1 MLYLLIRKNLKVKFS
16 KELKAG
22 LIALLAI
29 VSFAVLF
36 QFMKGKSFFT
46 TDNIFYAKY
55 DNVEGLTRSAAVSI
69 NGLKVGQVDK
79 IIPITDKNGRINFVV
94 KITVN
99 NDFEFSKNSNLEIFE
114 PSLMG
119 GKELRVNL
127 FYGGPI
133 AKDGDTLK
141 GAYKLGMVSS
151 LSSQV
156 GPVKDQLQVVLHRV
170 DSLMANAN
178 QIMNAQ
184 NREEIRLLLQN
195 LNKTVGA
202 LQNTAAGVNNLV
214 GNNDPKL
221 QKVLDDASNTMKSGK
236 VTLDKYGNLAESI
249 DTKQLN
255 QTIANLDQTVG
266 KLNSVV
272 EGIDKG
278 EGSLGKIMKDDQL
291 YNNLNSASN
300 NLNSLI
306 EDMKANPKRYIN
318 FSVFGKNSKN

>member
-1 MLYLLIRKNLKVKFS
+1 MKFS

-22 LIALLAI
+22 VIALLAI
-29 VSFAVLF
+29 VGFVVLF
-36 QFMKGKSFFT
+36 QFMKGKSLFT

-55 DNVEGLTRSAAVSI
+55 DNVEGLAQSAAVSI

-79 IIPITDKNGRINFVV
+79 IIPLTSKDGKINFVV
-94 KITVN
+94 KITVDN
-99 NDFEFSKNSNLEIFE
+99 KFEFSKNSSLEIFE
-114 PSLMG
+114 PGLMS
-119 GKELRVNL
+119 GKEMRVNL
-127 FYGGPI
+127 MYGGPT

-141 GAYKLGMVSS
+141 GAFKLGTLGS

-178 QIMNAQ
+178 MLVDAQ
-184 NREEIRLLLQN
+184 NRAEIKALLSN

-202 LQNTAAGVNNLV
+202 LQTTAGSVNNLV
-214 GNNDPKL
+214 GHNDPKL
-221 QKVLDDASNTMKSGK
+221 QKVLDDASLTMQSGK

-249 DTKQLN
+249 DTKKLN
-255 QTIANLDQTVG
+255 ATIASLDATVG
-266 KLNSVV
+266 KLNQVIG
-272 EGIDKG
+272 GIDNG
-278 EGSLGKIMKDDQL
+278 QGSLGKLMKDEQL
-291 YNNLNSASN
+291 YNNLNSASS

-318 FSVFGKNSKN
+318 FSVFGKNNKD

>member
-1 MLYLLIRKNLKVKFS
+1 MKFS

-29 VSFAVLF
+29 VGFVILF
-36 QFMKGKSFFT
+36 QFMKGRSLFT

-55 DNVEGLTRSAAVSI
+55 DNVEGLTQSAPVSI

-79 IIPITDKNGRINFVV
+79 IIPQTTKDGKIHFVV
-94 KITVN
+94 KITVDN
-99 NDFEFSKNSNLEIFE
+99 NFEFSKNSNLEIFE

-119 GKELRVNL
+119 GKEMRVNL
-127 FYGGPI
+127 FYGGET

-141 GAYKLGMVSS
+141 GAFKLGMMNS

-156 GPVKDQLQVVLHRV
+156 GPVKDQLQTVLHRV

-178 QIMNAQ
+178 QVMNAQ
-184 NREEIRLLLQN
+184 NREEIKVLLHN

-202 LQNTAAGVNNLV
+202 LETTAGSVNRLV

-221 QKVLDDASNTMKSGK
+221 QKVLDEASLTMKSGK

-272 EGIDKG
+272 AGIDRG

-291 YNNLNSASN
+291 YNNLNSAST

-318 FSVFGKNSKN
+318 FSVFGKNSKD

>member
-1 MLYLLIRKNLKVKFS
+1 MKFS

-22 LIALLAI
+22 VITLLAI
-29 VSFAVLF
+29 VGFVVLF
-36 QFMKGKSFFT
+36 QFMKGKSLFT

-55 DNVEGLTRSAAVSI
+55 DNVEGLAQSSAVSI

-79 IIPITDKNGRINFVV
+79 ITPLTTKDGKINFVV
-94 KITVN
+94 KITVDN
-99 NDFEFSKNSNLEIFE
+99 KFEFSKNSSLEIFE
-114 PSLMG
+114 PGLMS
-119 GKELRVNL
+119 GKEMRVNL
-127 FYGGPI
+127 AYGGPT

-141 GAYKLGMVSS
+141 GAFKLGTLGS

-178 QIMNAQ
+178 LLVDAQ
-184 NREEIRLLLQN
+184 NRAEIKALLSN

-202 LQNTAAGVNNLV
+202 LQATAGSVNNLV
-214 GNNDPKL
+214 GHNDPKL
-221 QKVLDDASNTMKSGK
+221 QKVLDDASLTMQSGK
-236 VTLDKYGNLAESI
+236 VTLDKYGNLAQSI

-255 QTIANLDQTVG
+255 STIANLDATVG
-266 KLNSVV
+266 KLNQVIG
-272 EGIDKG
+272 GIDRG

-291 YNNLNSASN
+291 YNNLNSAST

-318 FSVFGKNSKN
+318 FSVFGKNNKD

>member
-1 MLYLLIRKNLKVKFS
+1 MKFS

-29 VSFAVLF
+29 VGFVVLF
-36 QFMKGKSFFT
+36 QFMKGRSLFT

-55 DNVEGLTRSAAVSI
+55 DNVEGLTQSAPVSI

-79 IIPITDKNGRINFVV
+79 IIPQTAKDGKINFVV
-94 KITVN
+94 KITVDN
-99 NDFEFSKNSNLEIFE
+99 NFEFSKNSNLEIFE

-119 GKELRVNL
+119 GKEMRVNL
-127 FYGGPI
+127 FYGGET

-141 GAYKLGMVSS
+141 GAFKLGMMNS

-156 GPVKDQLQVVLHRV
+156 GPVKDQLQTVLHRV

-178 QIMNAQ
+178 MVMNAQ
-184 NREEIRLLLQN
+184 NREEIKALLHN

-202 LQNTAAGVNNLV
+202 LETTAGSVNKLV

-221 QKVLDDASNTMKSGK
+221 QKVLDEASLTMKSGK

-272 EGIDKG
+272 AGIDRG

-291 YNNLNSASN
+291 YNNLNSAST

-318 FSVFGKNSKN
+318 FSVFGKNSKD

>member
-1 MLYLLIRKNLKVKFS
+1 MKFS

-29 VSFAVLF
+29 VGFVILF
-36 QFMKGKSFFT
+36 QFMKGRSLFT

-55 DNVEGLTRSAAVSI
+55 DNVEGLTQSAPVSI

-79 IIPITDKNGRINFVV
+79 IIPQTTKDGKIHFVV
-94 KITVN
+94 KITVDN
-99 NDFEFSKNSNLEIFE
+99 NFEFSKNSNLEIFE

-119 GKELRVNL
+119 GKEMRVNL
-127 FYGGPI
+127 FYGGET

-141 GAYKLGMVSS
+141 GAFKLGMMNS

-156 GPVKDQLQVVLHRV
+156 GPVKDQLQTVLHRV

-178 QIMNAQ
+178 QVMNAQ
-184 NREEIRLLLQN
+184 NREEIKVLLHN

-202 LQNTAAGVNNLV
+202 LETTAGSVNKLV

-221 QKVLDDASNTMKSGK
+221 QKVLDEASLTMKSGK

-272 EGIDKG
+272 AGIDRG

-291 YNNLNSASN
+291 YNNLNSAST

-318 FSVFGKNSKN
+318 FSVFGKNSKD

>member
-1 MLYLLIRKNLKVKFS
+1 VKFS

-29 VSFAVLF
+29 VGFVILF
-36 QFMKGKSFFT
+36 QFMKGRSLFT

-55 DNVEGLTRSAAVSI
+55 DNVEGLTQSAPVSI

-79 IIPITDKNGRINFVV
+79 IIPQTTKDGKIHFVV
-94 KITVN
+94 KITVDN
-99 NDFEFSKNSNLEIFE
+99 NFEFSKNSNLEIFE

-119 GKELRVNL
+119 GKEMRVNL
-127 FYGGPI
+127 FYGGET

-141 GAYKLGMVSS
+141 GAFKLGMMNS

-156 GPVKDQLQVVLHRV
+156 GPVKDQLQTVLHRV

-178 QIMNAQ
+178 QVMNAQ
-184 NREEIRLLLQN
+184 NREEIKVLLHN

-202 LQNTAAGVNNLV
+202 LETTAGSVNRLV

-221 QKVLDDASNTMKSGK
+221 QKVLDEASLTMKSGK

-272 EGIDKG
+272 AGIDRG

-291 YNNLNSASN
+291 YNNLNSAST

-318 FSVFGKNSKN
+318 FSVFGKSSKD

>member
-1 MLYLLIRKNLKVKFS
+1 MKFS

-22 LIALLAI
+22 LIALLA
-29 VSFAVLF
+29 VVGFVVLF
-36 QFMKGKSFFT
+36 QFMKGRSLFT

-55 DNVEGLTRSAAVSI
+55 DNVEGLTQSSPVSI

-79 IIPITDKNGRINFVV
+79 ITPQTSKDGKIHFIV
-94 KITVN
+94 KITVDDN
-99 NDFEFSKNSNLEIFE
+99 FEFSKNSSLEIFE

-119 GKELRVNL
+119 GKEMRVNL
-127 FYGGPI
+127 FYGGPS

-141 GAYKLGMVSS
+141 GAFKLGMMNS

-156 GPVKDQLQVVLHRV
+156 GPVKDQLQTVLYRV

-178 QIMNAQ
+178 QVVNAQ
-184 NREEIRLLLQN
+184 NREEIKALLAN

-202 LQNTAAGVNNLV
+202 LQNTAGSVNSLV
-214 GNNDPKL
+214 NNNDPKL
-221 QKVLDDASNTMKSGK
+221 QKVLDDASVTMRTGK

-255 QTIANLDQTVG
+255 QTIANLDATVG
-266 KLNSVV
+266 KLNNVV
-272 EGIDKG
+272 GGIDRG

-291 YNNLNSASN
+291 YNNLNAAST

-306 EDMKANPKRYIN
+306 EDLKANPKKYVN
-318 FSVFGKNSKN
+318 FSVFGKNSKD

>member
-1 MLYLLIRKNLKVKFS
+1 VKFS

-29 VSFAVLF
+29 VGFVILF
-36 QFMKGKSFFT
+36 QFMKGRSLFT

-55 DNVEGLTRSAAVSI
+55 DNVEGLTQSAPVSI

-79 IIPITDKNGRINFVV
+79 IIPQTTKDGKIHFVV
-94 KITVN
+94 KITVDN
-99 NDFEFSKNSNLEIFE
+99 NFEFSKNSNLEIFE

-119 GKELRVNL
+119 GKEMRVNL
-127 FYGGPI
+127 FYGGPT

-141 GAYKLGMVSS
+141 GAFKLGMMNS

-156 GPVKDQLQVVLHRV
+156 GPVKDQLQTVLHRV

-178 QIMNAQ
+178 QVMNAQ
-184 NREEIRLLLQN
+184 NREEIKILLHN

-202 LQNTAAGVNNLV
+202 LETTAGSVNKLV

-221 QKVLDDASNTMKSGK
+221 QKALDEASLTMKSGK

-272 EGIDKG
+272 AGIDRG

-291 YNNLNSASN
+291 YNNLNSAST

-318 FSVFGKNSKN
+318 FSVFGKNSKD

>member
-1 MLYLLIRKNLKVKFS
+1 MKFS

-22 LIALLAI
+22 VIALLAI
-29 VSFAVLF
+29 VGFVVLF
-36 QFMKGKSFFT
+36 QFMKGKSLFT

-55 DNVEGLTRSAAVSI
+55 DNVEGLAQSSAVSI

-79 IIPITDKNGRINFVV
+79 IIPQTGKDGKISFVV
-94 KITVN
+94 KITVDN
-99 NDFEFSKNSNLEIFE
+99 KFEFSKNSSLEIFE
-114 PSLMG
+114 PGLMS
-119 GKELRVNL
+119 GKEMRVNL
-127 FYGGPI
+127 AYGGAT

-141 GAYKLGMVSS
+141 GAFKLGMMGS

-178 QIMNAQ
+178 QLVDAQ
-184 NREEIRLLLQN
+184 NRAEIKALLSN

-202 LQNTAAGVNNLV
+202 LETTAGSVNSLV
-214 GNNDPKL
+214 GHNDPKL
-221 QKVLDDASNTMKSGK
+221 QKVLDDASLTMQSGK
-236 VTLDKYGNLAESI
+236 TTLDKYGNLAQSI

-255 QTIANLDQTVG
+255 ATIANLDATVG
-266 KLNSVV
+266 KLNQVIG
-272 EGIDKG
+272 GIDKG
-278 EGSLGKIMKDDQL
+278 EGSLGKLMKDDKL
-291 YNNLNSASN
+291 YNNLNSASS

-318 FSVFGKNSKN
+318 FSVFGKNNKD